1 MSGDILDQIL
11 RDKREQVAR
20 KRREYPLDRLREC
33 ADAQPRARGFADA
46 IDNAIA
52 AGRAAVIAEI
62 KKASPSQGVIRAAF
76 DAAQLAQN
84 LAAHG
89 AACLSVLTDQRWFG
103 GGDDDLRA
111 ARDACALPVL
121 RKDFVIDRYQ
131 VYESRALGA
140 DAVLL
145 IVAALDDDHLRELAE
160 LTAELGMDALIET
173 HNRAELERACAAPGR
188 LIGVNNRNLRT
199 FETSLDTTLSL
210 RDAVP
215 AARTLITESGFA
227 ARAEIE
233 RMRAHG
239 VHAFLIGETLM
250 RAADPGAKLTELFD
264 APDARNASIKNAV
277 QTQ

>member
-20 KRREYPLDRLREC
+20 KRREYPLDRLRER
-33 ADAQPRARGFADA
+33 AAAQPRARGFADA

-145 IVAALDDDHLRELAE
+145 IVAALDDEHLRELAE

-173 HNRAELERACAAPGR
+173 HNRAELERAIAAPGR

-277 QTQ
+277 PTK